1 MARTSNRG
9 MNTATSPNRATRRWR
24 LGKYLRLSKDD
35 FKRTG
40 KDRDK
45 DKDKLISD
53 SIENQRKILNEF
65 EQMNADEFEWSDE
78 YKDDGFTGT
87 DADRED
93 FQRLLSDV
101 RAGRVN
107 CVIIKDLSR
116 LSRDYVEA
124 GLLIDRLF
132 VQMNVRFISLYE
144 RIDSYKDPDSV
155 SGMVVP
161 ITNVM
166 NDQYCY
172 QTSKKIRQVF
182 DMKRR
187 NGEFIAP
194 FAPHGYIKDPKD
206 KHKIIVDPEAAEVVK
221 QIYSMFMGGMTRN
234 AIAMYLNDHGVPCPQ
249 VYKRSKG
256 MIYKTQLASTMPMW
270 AAKGIGDIL
279 TNRLYTG
286 DLVQGRR
293 RVKSYKVHEIEDVPE
308 EDWVVVENTHEAIID
323 KETFSKVQEHLKRD
337 VRTAP
342 KKAEVYLFSG
352 FLKCADCGRAIIR
365 ANSGGNVYYRCAT
378 YVRRSHL
385 ACTQHSIKHN
395 RLEAAVLY
403 AIQQQVYLA
412 VSYSELIAGIN
423 MAPHKKS
430 QTARLDS
437 LIAAKEKELARTA
450 RYKQRLYEDWKD
462 GEISHSDYRNMR
474 EDYERQTEAVSAI
487 IRNLQTER
495 DEVEKGVDAEN
506 PFLTAFSKY
515 ENIDKLTREILI
527 ELVDHI
533 KIYEGGDISI
543 RFKFADEYRR
553 VAEYIEANT
562 KQAAV

>member
-1 MARTSNRG
+1 MARTKNRG
-9 MNTATSPNRATRRWR
+9 TEQAISPNNTTRRWR
-24 LGKYLRLSKDD
+24 LGKYKRLSKDD

-40 KDRDK
+40 GKDK
-45 DKDKLISD
+45 DKDRAKLISD
-53 SIENQRKILNEF
+53 SIENQSKILNEF
-65 EQMNADEFEWSDE
+65 EQMNADEFEYSEE
-78 YKDDGFTGT
+78 YTDDGFTGT

-101 RAGRVN
+101 RAGKIN

-124 GLLIDRLF
+124 GILIDRLF

-187 NGEFIAP
+187 NGEYIAP

-206 KHKIIVDPEAAEVVK
+206 KHALLVDPEAAEVIK
-221 QIYSMFMGGMTRN
+221 QIFSMFLGGMSKS
-234 AIAMYLNDHGVPCPQ
+234 AIAIYLNDHGVLTPSA
-249 VYKRSKG
+249 YKKSKG
-256 MIYKTQLASTMPMW
+256 MVYKTQLASEKPLWRT
-270 AAKGIGDIL
+270 KNINDIL
-279 TNRLYTG
+279 TTRLYTG

-293 RVKSYKVHEIEDVPE
+293 RVKSYKIHTIEAVPE
-308 EDWVVVENTHEAIID
+308 EDWVIVENTHEAIIE
-323 KETFSKVQEHLKRD
+323 KPIFAKVQELLKRD
-337 VRTAP
+337 TRTAP
-342 KKAEVYLFSG
+342 KAKQLHLFSG
-352 FLKCADCGRAIIR
+352 FLKCADCGKSVTRSAT
-365 ANSGGNVYYRCAT
+365 GGNVRYYCST
-378 YVRRSHL
+378 YKVSRTG
-385 ACTQHSIKHN
+385 CTMHSINHN
-395 RLEAAVLY
+395 RLEVAVLY

-412 VSYSELIAGIN
+412 VSYSDTVSRIN
-423 MAPHKKS
+423 TLPLKKS
-430 QTARLDS
+430 QSARLDD
-437 LIAAKEKELARTA
+437 LIADREKELAKIM
-450 RYKQRLYEDWKD
+450 RYKQAIYEDWKD
-462 GEISHSDYRNMR
+462 GEITHSDYRHLR
-474 EDYERQTEAVSAI
+474 EDYEKQAAAVQAVI
-487 IRNLQTER
+487 DNLKMER
-495 DEVEKGVDAEN
+495 AEVENGVDAEN
-506 PFLTAFSKY
+506 GFLVAFRQY

-527 ELVDHI
+527 DLVDHI
-533 KIYEGGDISI
+533 KIYEGGDISV

-562 KQAAV
+562 QKAAV

>member
-9 MNTATSPNRATRRWR
+9 TETAISPYTRQVPLWN

-35 FKRTG
+35 FKRG
-40 KDRDK
+40 AVK
-45 DKDKLISD
+45 DKDKLSSD

-87 DADRED
+87 DADRDD
-93 FQRLLSDV
+93 FQRLLADV
-101 RAGRVN
+101 RAGKIN
-107 CVIIKDLSR
+107 CVVVKDLSR

-124 GLLIDRLF
+124 GILIDRLF
-132 VQMNVRFISLYE
+132 VQMNVRFISLHE

-155 SGMVVP
+155 SSMVVP

-187 NGEFIAP
+187 NGEYIAP

-206 KHKIIVDPEAAEVVK
+206 KHKIIVDPEAAEVIK
-221 QIYSMFMGGMTRN
+221 QIFSLFLGGMSKS
-234 AIAMYLNDHGVPCPQ
+234 AIVLYLNEHGVLSPSE
-249 VYKRSKG
+249 YKRSKG
-256 MIYKTQLASTMPMW
+256 MNYKTCLTVNKAMW
-270 AAKGIGDIL
+270 SQKIVDNVL
-279 TNRLYTG
+279 THPIYTG

-293 RVKSYKVHEIEDVPE
+293 RVKSYKIHDIEDVPQ

-323 KETFSKVQEHLKRD
+323 KPTFEKVQQMLKRD
-337 VRTAP
+337 TRTSP
-342 KKAEVYLFSG
+342 KKYELYLFSG
-352 FLKCADCGRAIIR
+352 FLKCADCGKAVTRGG
-365 ANSGGNVYYRCAT
+365 SGGNIRYYCAT
-378 YVRRSHL
+378 YKIRSRL
-385 ACTQHSIKHN
+385 ACTMHAIKHN

-412 VSYSELIAGIN
+412 VSYSDMVSRIN
-423 MAPHKKS
+423 MAPLKKS
-430 QTARLDS
+430 QSARLDD
-437 LIAAKEKELARTA
+437 LIAEKEKELAKIT
-450 RYKQRLYEDWKD
+450 RYKQAAFENWQD
-462 GEISHSDYRNMR
+462 GNISKADYRQMR
-474 EDYERQTEAVSAI
+474 EDYDRQTAMVQAI
-487 IRNLQTER
+487 LESLNAEQTEL
-495 DEVEKGVDAEN
+495 ENGVDVEN
-506 PFLTAFSKY
+506 PFLETFRKY

-527 ELVDHI
+527 DLVDHI

-562 KQAAV
+562 QKAAV